1 MPDKAFII
9 YKITPKDMDN
19 IADTEK
25 EVASMV
31 STGMQQISPAG
42 MDRRLK
48 ELGYRRSSGGI
59 NFSYI
64 NDHNPGNGGRLEL
77 STSLT
82 P

>member
-1 MPDKAFII
+1 MKVDKVALL
-9 YKITPKDMDN
+9 
-19 IADTEK
+19 ADTEK